1 MYSLCGYFEKLYIW
15 ACLQRFWPVLRRM
28 MAKITPQSLQKDQM
42 TDKFK
47 NICFIGAGNI
57 GTSLGNRLAFRKNLN
72 IQMLTIEDDI
82 VEPINKSHINHKY
95 FPKLRL
101 NKNLKA
107 TLDLEV
113 LTSAEVIFMAIPSG
127 VTVDYIKEHYNFI
140 EQDAILVNLAKGFA
154 PDGRTINECLMDT
167 IPNPVCSMK
176 GPTFARDIVNSSPT
190 AFTFAS
196 EDKTLFPMFRSLFA
210 KTEIYLDYTTD
221 VKGIEILSILKNI
234 YAIVIGIVDA
244 HFNSPNLR
252 FLILTKAF
260 EEMKRILLLLKG
272 EEETL
277 FRYCGFGD
285 FSLTALN
292 DLSRN
297 RTLGL
302 LIGKGFFIDDIS
314 DKVVLEGKNAV
325 NVIVDKLHTLDK
337 DEADFPILCELFKVF
352 NNNYNISNFV
362 NHLLVKI
369 DSRMD

>member
-1 MYSLCGYFEKLYIW
+1 
-15 ACLQRFWPVLRRM
+15 
-28 MAKITPQSLQKDQM
+28 M
-42 TDKFK
+42 TDKLK

-57 GTSLGNRLAFRKNLN
+57 GTALGNRLAWRKDLD
-72 IQMLTIEDDI
+72 IHLLTIEKEV
-82 VEPINKSHINHKY
+82 VEPINTKHINHKY
-95 FPKLRL
+95 FPKLKL

-107 TLDLEV
+107 TLDPEI
-113 LTSAEVIFMAIPSG
+113 LTQAQVIFMAIPSENTVEY
-127 VTVDYIKEHYNFI
+127 VTEHYNYI
-140 EQDAILVNLAKGFA
+140 EQDAILINLAKGFA
-154 PDGRTINECLMDT
+154 PDGRTINECLIDT
-167 IPNPVCSMK
+167 LPNPVCSLK

-190 AFTFAS
+190 AFTFAA
-196 EDKTLFPMFRSLFA
+196 EDKSLFPVFRKLFE
-210 KTEIYLDYTTD
+210 KTEFYLDFTTD

-260 EEMKRILLLLKG
+260 EEMKRILLLLDG
-272 EEETL
+272 EEKTL
-277 FRYCGFGD
+277 YRYCGFGD

-325 NVIVDKLHTLDK
+325 NVIVDKLHELEK
-337 DEADFPILCELFKVF
+337 NENDFPILCELFKVF
-352 NNNYNISNFV
+352 NNNYNVSNFV
-362 NHLLVKI
+362 NHILDKI
-369 DSRMD
+369 DSRID

>member
-1 MYSLCGYFEKLYIW
+1 
-15 ACLQRFWPVLRRM
+15 
-28 MAKITPQSLQKDQM
+28 M
-42 TDKFK
+42 TDKLK

-72 IQMLTIEDDI
+72 IQLLTIEKD
-82 VEPINKSHINHKY
+82 VVKPINKYHINQKY
-95 FPKLRL
+95 FPKLKL

-107 TLDLEV
+107 TLDPQV
-113 LTSAEVIFMAIPSG
+113 LTQAQVIFIAIPSG
-127 VTVDYIKEHYNFI
+127 ITVNYLKENYNFI

-154 PDGRTINECLMDT
+154 PDGRTINECLIDT
-167 IPNPVCSMK
+167 FPNPVCSLK
-176 GPTFARDIVNSSPT
+176 GPTFARDIVNSAPT
-190 AFTFAS
+190 AFTFAAK
-196 EDKTLFPMFRSLFA
+196 DKSLFPVFRSLFD
-210 KTEIYLDYTTD
+210 KTEIYLDFTTD
-221 VKGIEILSILKNI
+221 VIGIEILSILKNI

-260 EEMKRILLLLKG
+260 NEMHSILLLLKG
-272 EEETL
+272 ESETL
-277 FRYCGFGD
+277 FHYCGFGD

-325 NVIVDKLHTLDK
+325 NVIVDKLHKLNK
-337 DEADFPILCELFKVF
+337 DESDFPILCELFKVF
-352 NNNYNISNFV
+352 NNNYNVSNFV
-362 NHLLVKI
+362 NRLLKRI
-369 DSRMD
+369 DSRID